1 MHNFTDE
8 LSKSS
13 KMMKSNEKEI
23 HNLSKT
29 IKTAMTLSRTSK
41 VTKLT
46 SRMKSEF
53 RKLDKKIKKTE
64 KRLPLASNTSSNS
77 VSKLASKSPGLQ
89 TSFNCI

>member
-1 MHNFTDE
+1 MLTRVGRQGRITLMSSLLSVEGSSMHNFTDE

-46 SRMKSEF
+46 SRMKSEL
-53 RKLDKKIKKTE
+53 RK
-64 KRLPLASNTSSNS
+64 
-77 VSKLASKSPGLQ
+77 
-89 TSFNCI
+89 